1 MRVDLYAEKHL
12 SGIERVTGYS
22 YDVNMPKIDIRSGD
36 IHITAE
42 GHKAQATDFGI
53 FHNEIEQ
60 VTGYSYDVNMPKMD
74 IRSDNIHMTVE
85 GHKAQ
90 VTDFGIFHN
99 ERGCFV
105 HSMLLNRQ
113 FKIDKLIDILVGVKK
128 HGGDPQEYLTY
139 ALKHVGL
146 DENEELSDYEVE
158 QITSAVDRAGR
169 W

>member
-1 MRVDLYAEKHL
+1 M
-12 SGIERVTGYS
+12 
-22 YDVNMPKIDIRSGD
+22 
-36 IHITAE
+36 
-42 GHKAQATDFGI
+42 
-53 FHNEIEQ
+53 
-60 VTGYSYDVNMPKMD
+60 
-74 IRSDNIHMTVE
+74 
-85 GHKAQ
+85 
-90 VTDFGIFHN
+90 
-99 ERGCFV
+99 

-146 DENEELSDYEVE
+146 DENEELSDCEIE

>member
-22 YDVNMPKIDIRSGD
+22 YDVNMPKMDIRSGD
-36 IHITAE
+36 IHMTAE
-42 GHKAQATDFGI
+42 GHKDQLTDFGI
-53 FHNEIEQ
+53 FHNE
-60 VTGYSYDVNMPKMD
+60 DVNMPKMD
-74 IRSDNIHMTVE
+74 IRSGDIHMTAE

-90 VTDFGIFHN
+90 ITDFGIFHN

-158 QITSAVDRAGR
+158 QIISAVDRAGR

>member
-1 MRVDLYAEKHL
+1 MRVDRYAEKHL
-12 SGIERVTGYS
+12 SDIER
-22 YDVNMPKIDIRSGD
+22 
-36 IHITAE
+36 
-42 GHKAQATDFGI
+42 
-53 FHNEIEQ
+53 

-74 IRSDNIHMTVE
+74 IRSDNIHMIAEGQKHLSDIERVTGYSYDVNVPKMDIRSGNIHMTAE

>member
-22 YDVNMPKIDIRSGD
+22 YDVNMPKMDIRSGN

-53 FHNEIEQ
+53 FHNE
-60 VTGYSYDVNMPKMD
+60 S
-74 IRSDNIHMTVE
+74 NIHITAE

-90 VTDFGIFHN
+90 ATDFGIFHN

>member
-1 MRVDLYAEKHL
+1 MRVDLYAEKHLSGIERVTVYSDDVNIPKMDIRSGDIHMTAEGHKAKHL

-22 YDVNMPKIDIRSGD
+22 YDVNMPKMDIRNGD
-36 IHITAE
+36 IHMTA
-42 GHKAQATDFGI
+42 
-53 FHNEIEQ
+53 
-60 VTGYSYDVNMPKMD
+60 
-74 IRSDNIHMTVE
+74 E

-105 HSMLLNRQ
+105 HSMLLIRQ
-113 FKIDKLIDILVGVKK
+113 FKIDKLIDILVDVKK

>member
-12 SGIERVTGYS
+12 SGIER
-22 YDVNMPKIDIRSGD
+22 
-36 IHITAE
+36 
-42 GHKAQATDFGI
+42 ATI
-53 FHNEIEQ
+53 
-60 VTGYSYDVNMPKMD
+60 YSYDVNMPKMD
-74 IRSDNIHMTVE
+74 IRSGNIHMTAE

-90 VTDFGIFHN
+90 ITDFGIFHN

-139 ALKHVGL
+139 ALKDVGL

>member
-1 MRVDLYAEKHL
+1 MD
-12 SGIERVTGYS
+12 
-22 YDVNMPKIDIRSGD
+22 
-36 IHITAE
+36 
-42 GHKAQATDFGI
+42 QATNFGI
-53 FHNEIEQ
+53 FQ
-60 VTGYSYDVNMPKMD
+60 
-74 IRSDNIHMTVE
+74 
-85 GHKAQ
+85 
-90 VTDFGIFHN
+90 N

-105 HSMLLNRQ
+105 HSMLLIRQ

>member
-1 MRVDLYAEKHL
+1 MRVELYAEKHL
-12 SGIERVTGYS
+12 SGIERVT
-22 YDVNMPKIDIRSGD
+22 V
-36 IHITAE
+36 
-42 GHKAQATDFGI
+42 
-53 FHNEIEQ
+53 
-60 VTGYSYDVNMPKMD
+60 YSYDVNMPKMD
-74 IRSDNIHMTVE
+74 IRNGNIHMTAE

-90 VTDFGIFHN
+90 ITDFGIFHN

-113 FKIDKLIDILVGVKK
+113 FKIDKLIDILVDVKK

>member
-1 MRVDLYAEKHL
+1 MRVDRYAEKHL

-22 YDVNMPKIDIRSGD
+22 YDVNMPK
-36 IHITAE
+36 
-42 GHKAQATDFGI
+42 
-53 FHNEIEQ
+53 
-60 VTGYSYDVNMPKMD
+60 MD
-74 IRSDNIHMTVE
+74 IRSDNIHMTAEGQKHLSDIERVTGYFYDVNMPKMDTRSGNIHMTAE

-139 ALKHVGL
+139 ALKDVGL

>member
-1 MRVDLYAEKHL
+1 MRVDLYGAGMRADLYVEKHL
-12 SGIERVTGYS
+12 SGIER
-22 YDVNMPKIDIRSGD
+22 
-36 IHITAE
+36 
-42 GHKAQATDFGI
+42 AT
-53 FHNEIEQ
+53 
-60 VTGYSYDVNMPKMD
+60 VYSYDVNMPKMD
-74 IRSDNIHMTVE
+74 IRSGDIHMTAE

-90 VTDFGIFHN
+90 ATDFGIFHN

>member
-1 MRVDLYAEKHL
+1 
-12 SGIERVTGYS
+12 
-22 YDVNMPKIDIRSGD
+22 MPKMDIRSGD
-36 IHITAE
+36 IHMTAE
-42 GHKAQATDFGI
+42 GHKAQI
-53 FHNEIEQ
+53 
-60 VTGYSYDVNMPKMD
+60 
-74 IRSDNIHMTVE
+74 
-85 GHKAQ
+85 
-90 VTDFGIFHN
+90 TDFGIFHN

-113 FKIDKLIDILVGVKK
+113 FKIDKLIDILVDVKK

>member
-22 YDVNMPKIDIRSGD
+22 YDVNMPKMDIRSGD
-36 IHITAE
+36 IHMTAE
-42 GHKAQATDFGI
+42 GHKAKHLSGI
-53 FHNEIEQ
+53 ER

-74 IRSDNIHMTVE
+74 IRSGDIHMTAE

-113 FKIDKLIDILVGVKK
+113 FKIDKLIDILVDVKK